1 MKNFVLFIVLFCA
14 GYIIAQN
21 NVTLLGHLNQ
31 YPSAGYNDIWGYAD
45 GSGNE
50 YALLGVQTGTSI
62 INITNPSN
70 PVEISFIPGTNS
82 IWRDIKTWGTYAYVV
97 SDNTNDGLQII
108 DLSQLPTTATLV
120 NQTTAFFNRAHN
132 IFIDNGYAY
141 AIGTENGGGMHI
153 LNLSNPTSPTQT
165 NYYTGSGYIH
175 DVFVWNDTV
184 VVCDGSSQIYQLINV
199 TNKSNPQVISSSSSL
214 PGIYAHSGWMSEN
227 KRYFFAME
235 EFNVRDLTI
244 WDLQDRSAWDLMVST
259 WQMPTGSSII
269 HNCFVRGNYLHISY
283 YTSGYVVLDI
293 SNPTSPQLVGQYD
306 TYPSNDGGTYNG
318 AWGCYPYLPSGNT
331 LISDIETGL
340 YILHFDGEVPVELS
354 SFTATQLNN
363 KIMLNWSTST
373 EKNNMGFE
381 IQRKDE
387 NEFYTIGF
395 VEGHGTDTESNNYSF
410 VDKNEE
416 SGIYTYRLKQ
426 IDFDGT
432 SSFSQEVEVE
442 VKSLKSFVL
451 NQNYPN
457 PFNPSTNIKFSIPS
471 SGFTNLSIYNLVG
484 EKVSELINDVLPE
497 GEYNYNFNAVN
508 FPSGIYI
515 AKLSTSNHNQT
526 IKMTLLK

>member
-1 MKNFVLFIVLFCA
+1 
-14 GYIIAQN
+14 
-21 NVTLLGHLNQ
+21 
-31 YPSAGYNDIWGYAD
+31 
-45 GSGNE
+45 
-50 YALLGVQTGTSI
+50 
-62 INITNPSN
+62 
-70 PVEISFIPGTNS
+70 
-82 IWRDIKTWGTYAYVV
+82 
-97 SDNTNDGLQII
+97 
-108 DLSQLPTTATLV
+108 
-120 NQTTAFFNRAHN
+120 
-132 IFIDNGYAY
+132 
-141 AIGTENGGGMHI
+141 
-153 LNLSNPTSPTQT
+153 
-165 NYYTGSGYIH
+165 
-175 DVFVWNDTV
+175 
-184 VVCDGSSQIYQLINV
+184 
-199 TNKSNPQVISSSSSL
+199 
-214 PGIYAHSGWMSEN
+214 MSEN

-354 SFTATQLNN
+354 SFNANQLNN
-363 KIMLNWSTST
+363 NVMLNWTTAT

-381 IQRKDE
+381 IQRKHE

-410 VDKNEE
+410 VDKNVE
-416 SGIYTYRLKQ
+416 SGIYTYRLNQ

-442 VKSLKSFVL
+442 VNNLESFVL
-451 NQNYPN
+451 SQNYPN
-457 PFNPSTNIKFSIPS
+457 PFNPSTNIKFSIHS
-471 SGFTNLSIYNLVG
+471 SAFTNLSIYNLVG
-484 EKVSELINDVLPE
+484 EKVSELVNDVLPE
-497 GEYNYNFNAVN
+497 GEYNYNFNAAN

-515 AKLSTSNHNQT
+515 AKLSTGNQNQT